1 MLASLCKK
9 HQRTEEAIAVYQQ
22 GMKELPKDTYLRTLL
37 ARTYEEQQKWQEA
50 RQVYGEMLSITP
62 TEPGAY
68 SGLLR
73 ALTQLKQEEQF
84 PALVTPYVE
93 RDASNEAA
101 IRALVSF
108 YRDRG
113 KAAEGVSVL
122 ASLAQKHAKQKGVWL
137 ALAQLQQEAG
147 QEEDALKSYE
157 QVLQIDGAD
166 LQALRNIAQIH
177 EKRNEPLKAADIYER
192 ILAGYPQ
199 DIPTRLRLAGMYE
212 QAGQK
217 QKAIEQYREVL
228 KRDANNTI
236 AKESLQRLGESSSGG

>member
-1 MLASLCKK
+1 M
-9 HQRTEEAIAVYQQ
+9 
-22 GMKELPKDTYLRTLL
+22 
-37 ARTYEEQQKWQEA
+37 
-50 RQVYGEMLSITP
+50 
-62 TEPGAY
+62 
-68 SGLLR
+68 
-73 ALTQLKQEEQF
+73 
-84 PALVTPYVE
+84 
-93 RDASNEAA
+93 
-101 IRALVSF
+101 
-108 YRDRG
+108 
-113 KAAEGVSVL
+113 L
-122 ASLAQKHAKQKGVWL
+122 ASLAQKHANQKGVWL

-157 QVLQIDGAD
+157 QVLQIDGTD
-166 LQALRNIAQIH
+166 VQALQSIAQIH
-177 EKRNEPLKAADIYER
+177 EKRNEPLKAAGIYER